1 MAAVEGV
8 RNGAKNLDGIHYS
21 AKAFPNSWT
30 TAIVGG
36 FLNACG
42 SSFVLWMERH
52 LRGTPALNDLNKPSG
67 FVKLS
72 FVVSLLAVVLLGT
85 DSLPSLLPAVLVEYI
100 TEDVVHHLAFAVHII
115 FCIGAVVNKYFD
127 PLSPL
132 FSSLRLVFFGGI
144 SPSDDDHH
152 HTHGRHPKPTAIDLE
167 VICFFFFWFKKKSL
181 KEKSCRSKAR
191 GHKSRAQTLHQ
202 GLRQRRQHRQHRLH
216 LCGPS
221 RHLRRPAFHLS
232 VLCLLPASI
241 LNSLAADAAQILDP
255 PPPVANE
262 IHRRE

>member
-167 VICFFFFWFKKKSL
+167 VICFFFFGSKKKITQRKILQVKGEGPQVSRSDIAPGSATKAAASSTSSSPVRAITPPSAASL
-181 KEKSCRSKAR
+181 PSLSAVFASSVDSQQPRRRR
-191 GHKSRAQTLHQ
+191 GSNPGSTTTS
-202 GLRQRRQHRQHRLH
+202 G
-216 LCGPS
+216 
-221 RHLRRPAFHLS
+221 
-232 VLCLLPASI
+232 
-241 LNSLAADAAQILDP
+241 
-255 PPPVANE
+255 E
-262 IHRRE
+262 